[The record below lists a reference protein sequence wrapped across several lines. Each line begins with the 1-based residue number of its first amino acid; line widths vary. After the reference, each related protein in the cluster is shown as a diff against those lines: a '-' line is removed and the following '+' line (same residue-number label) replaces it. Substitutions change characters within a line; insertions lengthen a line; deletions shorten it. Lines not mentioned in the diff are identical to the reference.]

1 MMPVM
6 GLAVIESVEL
16 LAQCT
21 QAFIDFCAL
30 EMEANR
36 AACEKQVEWSM
47 AMVTSLNPLIGY
59 DAAAAIAKEA
69 FKTGKTV
76 RDLCLE
82 KIKAGTLKKK
92 DSDDGREGSGAER
105 GARPARHDG
114 AGEGALMV
122 AFCSAKGG
130 PFAERKATIGKPAPT
145 WAELGFILFAISSI
159 PIGFGL
165 PFVRRSRGEACVP
178 GPKPGG

>member
-6 GLAVIESVEL
+6 GLAALESVQL

-21 QAFIDFCAL
+21 QAFIDFCAI

-36 AACEKQVEWSM
+36 AGCEKQVEWSM

-69 FKTGKTV
+69 FKAGRTV
-76 RDLCLE
+76 RELCLD

-92 DSDDGREGSGAER
+92 DSDKVVSE
-105 GARPARHDG
+105 
-114 AGEGALMV
+114 
-122 AFCSAKGG
+122 
-130 PFAERKATIGKPAPT
+130 
-145 WAELGFILFAISSI
+145 AELNAALN
-159 PIGFGL
+159 P
-165 PFVRRSRGEACVP
+165 RSMTEPDKG
-178 GPKPGG
+178 